1 MQIFSSIDDVVH
13 VFDHQPLF
21 TRVAPE
27 NLKCGQDTISHPKKK
42 STGDKE
48 NATSKPKS
56 KPKAKKQEEVVE
68 QSEEEGGK
76 TDGDE

>member
-27 NLKCGQDTISHPKKK
+27 NLKCGQDTISHPKKL
-42 STGDKE
+42 TGDKE
-48 NATSKPKS
+48 NAMSKPKY
-56 KPKAKKQEEVVE
+56 KLKAKKQEEVIE

-76 TDGDE
+76 TDVDE